1 MRPLFSATMK
11 LVLGRARASG
21 NGRAWSSFKRHQVA
35 IFAMQASELPE
46 IPVFEVG
53 QDFPVETLRL
63 AGRERGH
70 AMLDAAT
77 AGVPSIALRVA
88 DAISRRWLKARHSPY
103 LPEIDEIAA
112 LSKRPG
118 AYFFNVDYEWGC
130 TTAAKPAADAK
141 TARLLRV
148 LDWNVDGLGRYVI
161 AARVKSA
168 LGPWVSLTWPGFT
181 GVLQAMAAGR
191 FAAAINQPSARKRTG
206 AITVDWLLSKR
217 DIWRS
222 PHMQPVHLLRRVFE
236 EAASFAD
243 ARRML
248 ESTPICAPVIYTLAG
263 LSPSEVC
270 VIERRETSARVLL
283 GSACAAN
290 EWQTADWR
298 PGHFPA
304 FENAKR
310 LRAMQVAPG
319 ALDLSWLH
327 WPVLNSETRL
337 AFAADP
343 ALGHMIAQG
352 YESDG
357 PATRALEMFFANGK
371 AE

>member
-1 MRPLFSATMK
+1 MK
-11 LVLGRARASG
+11 VG
-21 NGRAWSSFKRHQVA
+21 
-35 IFAMQASELPE
+35 ELPE

-53 QDFPVETLRL
+53 QDFPVETVRL
-63 AGRERGH
+63 AGRERGY

-77 AGVPSIALRVA
+77 AGVPSIALRAA
-88 DAISRRWLKARHSPY
+88 DALSRHWLKARNSAY

-112 LSKRPG
+112 LSNRPG

-148 LDWNVDGLGRYVI
+148 LDWKVNGLGRYVV
-161 AARVKSA
+161 AACIRSA

-181 GVLQAMAAGR
+181 GVLQAMAPGR
-191 FAAAINQPSARKRTG
+191 FAAAINQPSVKKKTG
-206 AITVDWLLSKR
+206 VITIDWLLSKR

-222 PHMQPVHLLRRVFE
+222 PYGQPVHLLRRVFE

-243 ARRML
+243 ARHML

-270 VIERRETSARVLL
+270 VIERRETSGHVLR

-290 EWQTADWR
+290 EWQAADWR
-298 PGHFPA
+298 SGHFSA
-304 FENAKR
+304 FQNAKR
-310 LRAMQVAPG
+310 LGAMQAMPG
-319 ALDLSWLH
+319 ALDLSRLQ

-343 ALGHMIAQG
+343 ARGHMIAQG

-357 PATRALEMFFANGK
+357 PATRPLEMIFANGQSKGK
-371 AE
+371 A

>member
-1 MRPLFSATMK
+1 
-11 LVLGRARASG
+11 
-21 NGRAWSSFKRHQVA
+21 
-35 IFAMQASELPE
+35 MQAGELPE

-53 QDFPVETLRL
+53 QDFPVETARL
-63 AGRERGH
+63 IGRERGH
-70 AMLDAAT
+70 AMLDVVT
-77 AGVPSIALRVA
+77 LGVPTIALRVA
-88 DAISRRWLKARHSPY
+88 DAISRRWLKARDSPY

-112 LSKRPG
+112 FSGRPG

-141 TARLLRV
+141 TARLLRT
-148 LDWNVDGLGRYVI
+148 LDWKVNGLGRYVI
-161 AARVKSA
+161 AARIRSA

-181 GVLQAMAAGR
+181 GVLQAMAPGR
-191 FAAAINQPSARKRTG
+191 FAAAINQPSVKKRIG
-206 AITVDWLLSKR
+206 AITIDRLLSKW

-222 PHMQPVHLLRRVFE
+222 PHGQPVHLLRRVFE

-243 ARRML
+243 ARHML

-270 VIERRETSARVLL
+270 VIERRETSARVVL

-290 EWQTADWR
+290 EWQAEDWR
-298 PGHFPA
+298 SGHFPA

-310 LRAMQVAPG
+310 LGAMQATRG
-319 ALDLSWLH
+319 ALDLSWLQ
-327 WPVLNSETRL
+327 WPILNSETRL

-343 ALGHMIAQG
+343 ARGHMIAQG
-352 YESDG
+352 YERDG
-357 PATRALEMFFANGK
+357 PATRPLVMTFAR
-371 AE
+371 

>member
-1 MRPLFSATMK
+1 MK
-11 LVLGRARASG
+11 AD
-21 NGRAWSSFKRHQVA
+21 
-35 IFAMQASELPE
+35 ELPE

-70 AMLDAAT
+70 AMMDAAT

-88 DAISRRWLKARHSPY
+88 DGISRRWLKARNSPY

-112 LSKRPG
+112 LSNRPG

-148 LDWNVDGLGRYVI
+148 LDWQVNGLGRYVI
-161 AARVKSA
+161 AARIRSA

-181 GVLQAMAAGR
+181 GVLQAMASGR
-191 FAAAINQPSARKRTG
+191 FAAAINQPSVKRKTG
-206 AITVDWLLSKR
+206 VITVDWLLSKR
-217 DIWRS
+217 YIWRS
-222 PHMQPVHLLRRVFE
+222 PHEQPVHLLRRVFE
-236 EAASFAD
+236 EAASFTD
-243 ARRML
+243 ARHML

-263 LSPSEVC
+263 LSPSEAC

-283 GSACAAN
+283 GRACAAN
-290 EWQTADWR
+290 EWQTDDWR
-298 PGHFPA
+298 SGHFLA

-310 LRAMQVAPG
+310 LGAMQALPG
-319 ALDLSWLH
+319 ALDLSWLQ

-337 AFAADP
+337 AFVADAAR
-343 ALGHMIAQG
+343 GHLIAQG
-352 YESDG
+352 YEADG
-357 PATRALEMFFANGK
+357 PATRPLEMILANGQPGTK
-371 AE
+371 T